1 MIRSALACTA
11 LFLLSVT
18 FAMSQPATPAARA
31 ELAPSGKLRV
41 GINHSNFLLVNP
53 GSPHGAPKGIAPDLA
68 AELAKRLGVPVE
80 YVSFDS
86 AGKTADAIRD
96 AAVDAGFIANEPER
110 ANVIEFSSAYLELPA
125 TYLVPAGSSLRSL
138 ADVDRPGVR
147 IAVSGRSA
155 YDLYL
160 SRTLKSAQLV
170 RAEGIPASVKL
181 FNEQKLDAL
190 AGLKPGLL
198 AEAQK
203 QPGSKVLDGHFT
215 AVQQSIGVPKKSA
228 SAAKYLRA
236 FVEDT
241 KRSGLVAQ
249 LVEKHGVKGVVV
261 APAAD

>member
-1 MIRSALACTA
+1 
-11 LFLLSVT
+11 
-18 FAMSQPATPAARA
+18 MSQSATPAARA

-41 GINHSNFLLVNP
+41 GINHSNFLLVNS

-68 AELAKRLGVPVE
+68 LELGKRLGVPVE

-96 AAVDAGFIANEPER
+96 AVVDAGFIASEAER

-125 TYLVPAGSSLRSL
+125 TYLVPAGSPLRSL
-138 ADVDRPGVR
+138 GEVDRTGVR

-160 SRTLKSAQLV
+160 SRTLKNAQLV

-181 FNEQKLDAL
+181 FTEHKLDAL

-203 QPGSKVLDGHFT
+203 IPGSRVLDGHFT
-215 AVQQSIGVPKKSA
+215 AVQQSIGVPKAPVARLKG
-228 SAAKYLRA
+228 AA
-236 FVEDT
+236 
-241 KRSGLVAQ
+241 Q
-249 LVEKHGVKGVVV
+249 M
-261 APAAD
+261 

>member
-1 MIRSALACTA
+1 MNAQMKS
-11 LFLLSVT
+11 
-18 FAMSQPATPAARA
+18 AARA

-68 AELAKRLGVPVE
+68 LELGKRLDVAVE
-80 YVSFDS
+80 FVSFDG

-96 AAVDAGFIANEPER
+96 GSVDVGFIASEAER

-125 TYLVPAGSSLRSL
+125 TYLVPGGSALRSID
-138 ADVDRPGVR
+138 DVDKPGVR

-160 SRTLKSAQLV
+160 SRTLKNAELV

-181 FNEQKLDAL
+181 FVDQKLDAL

-198 AEAQK
+198 ADAPK
-203 QPGSKVLDGHFT
+203 IPGSRVLDGQFT
-215 AVQQSIGVPKKSA
+215 AVQQSIGVPKKRSG
-228 SAAKYLRA
+228 AAKYLRE
-236 FVEDT
+236 FVEDA

-249 LVEKHGVKGVVV
+249 LVEKHGVKGVNV
-261 APAAD
+261 APPAS

>member
-1 MIRSALACTA
+1 MMRSALACTA
-11 LFLLSVT
+11 LFLLTVT
-18 FAMSQPATPAARA
+18 SAMSQPATPAARA
-31 ELAPSGKLRV
+31 ELAPSGTLRV
-41 GINHSNFLLVNP
+41 GINHSNFLLVNS

-68 AELAKRLGVPVE
+68 LELGKRLGVPVE
-80 YVSFDS
+80 YVSFDA

-96 AAVDAGFIANEPER
+96 AKVDAGFIASEPER
-110 ANVIEFSSAYLELPA
+110 ASVIEFSSAYLELPA
-125 TYLVPAGSSLRSL
+125 TYLVPAGSPLRSL

-160 SRTLKSAQLV
+160 TRTLKSAQLV

-181 FNEQKLDAL
+181 YNEQTLDAL

-203 QPGSKVLDGHFT
+203 LPGSKVLDGHFT

-228 SAAKYLRA
+228 GAAKYLRA

-241 KRSGLVAQ
+241 KSSGLVAQ
-249 LVEKHGVKGVVV
+249 LVEKHGVKGVIV
-261 APAAD
+261 APPAQ

>member
-1 MIRSALACTA
+1 
-11 LFLLSVT
+11 
-18 FAMSQPATPAARA
+18 MSHPSTSTARA

-68 AELAKRLGVPVE
+68 LELARRLGVPLE
-80 YVSFDS
+80 YVSFES

-96 AAVDAGFIANEPER
+96 AAVDAGFIANETER

-125 TYLVPAGSSLRSL
+125 TYLVPSGSPLRSL
-138 ADVDRPGVR
+138 GDVDRPGVR

-170 RAEGIPASVKL
+170 RAEGIPGSVKL
-181 FNEQKLDAL
+181 YHEQQLDAL

-203 QPGSKVLDGHFT
+203 DPGSRVLEGHFT
-215 AVQQSIGVPKKSA
+215 AVQQSIGVPKKRAA
-228 SAAKYLRA
+228 SAKYL
-236 FVEDT
+236 VEFIEDA
-241 KRSGLVAQ
+241 KRSGLVAK
-249 LVEKHGVKGVVV
+249 LVEKHGVKGVIV
-261 APAAD
+261 APPAQ

>member
-1 MIRSALACTA
+1 
-11 LFLLSVT
+11 
-18 FAMSQPATPAARA
+18 MSQSATPAARA

-68 AELAKRLGVPVE
+68 LELSKRLGVPLE
-80 YVSFDS
+80 YVSLDS

-96 AAVDAGFIANEPER
+96 AVVDVGFIASEAER

-125 TYLVPAGSSLRSL
+125 TYLVPSGSPLRSIG
-138 ADVDRPGVR
+138 DVDRPGVR

-160 SRTLKSAQLV
+160 SRTLKNAQLV

-181 FNEQKLDAL
+181 FTDQKLDAL

-203 QPGSKVLDGHFT
+203 MPGSRVLDGHFT
-215 AVQQSIGVPKKSA
+215 AVQQSIGVPKKRAA
-228 SAAKYLRA
+228 SAKYLVD
-236 FVEDT
+236 FVEDA

-249 LVEKHGVKGVVV
+249 LVEKHGVKGVIV
-261 APAAD
+261 APPAQ